1 MCDAVD
7 LASNWEASPAANPVW
22 HFVQVG
28 GGIALLIGIVAVFLQ
43 SQLRSVRYGKS
54 FRGPALNG
62 TAEVL
67 AAARRPGLQPAFV
80 FSNSRRAVLCDLQL
94 RVQLPGR
101 EPYDAAVI
109 APIDSEALIDL
120 CVVGQRWEPSQPWKV
135 KPHKVFPVQVD
146 STNLQLVRVDFRR
159 PIPQS

>member
-1 MCDAVD
+1 MCDVVN
-7 LASNWEASPAANPVW
+7 LASNWHASPVDPAW

-28 GGIALLIGIVAVFLQ
+28 GGVALLIGIVSVFLHI
-43 SQLRSVRYGKS
+43 QLRSVRYGKS

-67 AAARRPGLQPAFV
+67 SAARGTVGLPV
-80 FSNSRRAVLCDLQL
+80 FTNSRRAVACELEL

-101 EPYDAAVI
+101 EPYDAAVS
-109 APIDSEALIDL
+109 APIDSDALIDL
-120 CVVGQRWEPSQPWKV
+120 CVDGQRWELGQPWKV

-146 STNLQLVRVDFRR
+146 STDLQLVRVDFRR